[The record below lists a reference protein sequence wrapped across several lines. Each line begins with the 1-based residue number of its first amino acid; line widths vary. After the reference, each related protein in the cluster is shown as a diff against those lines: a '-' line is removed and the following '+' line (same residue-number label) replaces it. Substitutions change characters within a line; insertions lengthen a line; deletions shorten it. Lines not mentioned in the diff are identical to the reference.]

1 MAYSL
6 DLLSRVLPIFFLIFI
21 GYAVKKFKLFK
32 EDFIEL
38 IKRLVV
44 KIALPAVLF
53 ITFLNLDINI
63 NLILISIVIIIIN
76 LILFYLG
83 KVLRRKYYRNKK
95 YFPFMMSGFVYG
107 LLGWSL
113 FSTAYGIDNIGSI
126 ASVDFGNE
134 IFVWF
139 IFIPFILK
147 ENDSKKIDSNES
159 ILKTYFKSP
168 VLLAL
173 FTGLILNLF
182 NLKNLIYDWWLG
194 RSFEITLNY
203 LSSITV
209 PMILIVIGFGLEIK
223 AGFMRDLFT
232 LIFWRLIILIPSF
245 FLINFF
251 IIDVLKL
258 PLIYQHALFTLF
270 ILPPPFSIPVFM
282 KSRREE
288 ISYVNIMLTG
298 YTFFSV
304 IIFSIYF
311 IFVS

>member
-1 MAYSL
+1 M
-6 DLLSRVLPIFFLIFI
+6 DLFSRVLPIFFLIFI
-21 GYAVKKFKLFK
+21 GYAVKKFKVFK
-32 EDFIEL
+32 EDFIETV
-38 IKRLVV
+38 KKLVV

-53 ITFLNLDINI
+53 ITFLNLDLNI
-63 NLILISIVIIIIN
+63 NLIFISSAIIFVN
-76 LILFYLG
+76 LVLFYFG
-83 KVLRRKYYRNKK
+83 KLLRKKYYKNKK

-113 FSTAYGIDNIGSI
+113 FSTAYGIKNISSI

-147 ENDSKKIDSNES
+147 ENDTKKTVNEES

-168 VLLAL
+168 VLIAL
-173 FTGLILNLF
+173 FAGLLMNIF
-182 NLKNLIYDWWLG
+182 NLEEFFYRWWLG
-194 RSFEITLNY
+194 RSFEITLKY

-209 PMILIVIGFGLEIK
+209 PMILIVIGFGLELK
-223 AGFMRDLFT
+223 PSFFKDL
-232 LIFWRLIILIPSF
+232 LALLFWRLIILLPSF

-251 IIDVLKL
+251 IINVLKL
-258 PLIYQHALFTLF
+258 PLIYQHALFTLL

-282 KSRREE
+282 SSQKEE